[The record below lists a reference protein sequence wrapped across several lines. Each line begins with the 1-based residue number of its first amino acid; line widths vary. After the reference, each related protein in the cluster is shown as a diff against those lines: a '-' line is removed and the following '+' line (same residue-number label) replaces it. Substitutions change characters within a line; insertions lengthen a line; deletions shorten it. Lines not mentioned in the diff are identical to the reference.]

1 MSTATITRQPVPACV
16 SRTGRLDSAATMG
29 VGEGWGF
36 TVETDGIAF
45 ADLTASETIDGI
57 TSKVRISVHREALP
71 GLVSALVEA
80 FGALEAHRAT
90 R

>member
-16 SRTGRLDSAATMG
+16 ARTGRFDSAATMG

-36 TVETDGIAF
+36 TVETDGVAF
-45 ADLTASETIDGI
+45 ADLTASETIDD
-57 TSKVRISVHREALP
+57 TVSKLRISVHREAIPDLI
-71 GLVSALVEA
+71 SALVEA
-80 FGALEAHRAT
+80 YGALEAHRAT